1 MGLTESAPEQSGS
14 EVAPA
19 LAIARST
26 GNKAEKIANFLPE
39 KVKEWLQKKR
49 EETGWS
55 FTWRGWQN
63 IP

>member
-26 GNKAEKIANFLPE
+26 GKKAEKIANFLPE
-39 KVKEWLQKKR
+39 KVNEC
-49 EETGWS
+49 
-55 FTWRGWQN
+55 GWQD
-63 IP
+63 IPQAEYHNS